1 MEEAGKCRDCGAPVI
16 GRAWYC
22 PTCRKI
28 RNRKIR
34 EKCAD
39 GKRAKV
45 TCVRCGKQFETIR
58 WPGAPAARYCPE
70 CHHLA
75 AGENRKAKRISRE
88 AAQKTRSGELD
99 FRPRH
104 RQAHVLSDGMHAR
117 VGAAGARELARPV
130 QNGLERAAQLAGN
143 SAHARLLGK
152 AGKLRAAVAKT
163 YDERCFELAHGTSSL
178 RPQGYHA
185 ASGAK
190 LFSHSAQHD

>member
-22 PTCRKI
+22 PACRKI

-58 WPGAPAARYCPE
+58 WPGAQAARYCPD

-88 AAQKTRSGELD
+88 AAQKQLVRKLPGVAPMCRPLLPEPKGSKNSLDHVVWEIEVVNRRRVERHQPLLTYGKYIPFRDKLAKELKS
-99 FRPRH
+99 
-104 RQAHVLSDGMHAR
+104 ALEWAR
-117 VGAAGARELARPV
+117 
-130 QNGLERAAQLAGN
+130 
-143 SAHARLLGK
+143 
-152 AGKLRAAVAKT
+152 KT
-163 YDERCFELAHGTSSL
+163 QRFYKDR
-178 RPQGYHA
+178 
-185 ASGAK
+185 
-190 LFSHSAQHD
+190 